1 MARRVRCANRLAP
14 QATGRPFDSSSGRHY
29 TPGEFRPNVTW
40 VIGADI
46 DAQLQIEP
54 EIKPVGGDTFNVAAH
69 LPAMAADRPD
79 GTAVVVTLPGG
90 GPSPYRRVSYAE
102 LESLSNRYANGLA
115 STGMAQG
122 MRTLVMVRPGVE
134 FIALFF
140 ALFKLRAVPVLIDPG
155 MGLRQMLGCIQSVE
169 PAAMIAIPAAQAV
182 RKVRPGAFRSV
193 RHLVTVGRR
202 WFWGGPTLDEL
213 AEHSSDRFDMQPS
226 RADDVAAILFTSGS
240 TGPPKG
246 VVYEHGMFASQV
258 RLIRDHYAIQPGDVD
273 LSAFPLFA
281 LFGPGMGMA
290 SVFPDMNPSRPAE
303 VDPAK
308 LVRTV
313 SDQQANSAYGSP
325 AVWRRVAN
333 YCLENKI
340 TLPTLR
346 RVLMAGAPVSWQLL
360 DRLTRVLDPAARI
373 HTPYGAT
380 EALPIASI
388 SAREV
393 LEETS
398 RLSRAGAGTCVGQPL
413 DGIDVRIIR
422 LDEDPITEWSED
434 LALPAGEIGEIV
446 VRGPVVTK
454 QYYGLPDAT
463 AQAKIND
470 GSAIWHRMGDVG
482 YLDDRGRLWFCG
494 RKAHRVV
501 TASGTMFSVQCEAI
515 FNEHPDVY
523 RSALVGLGPRG
534 RQRPVVV
541 IEPEQGRFPRGRQAE
556 SFRDELLRL
565 GQANELTRD
574 IRDVLFH
581 RGFPVDV
588 RHNVKI
594 DREALARWAA
604 KRVR

>member
-1 MARRVRCANRLAP
+1 M
-14 QATGRPFDSSSGRHY
+14 
-29 TPGEFRPNVTW
+29 
-40 VIGADI
+40 IGAAI
-46 DAQLQIEP
+46 DAQLQIET
-54 EIKPVGGDTFNVAAH
+54 ELKPVVGDTFNVASH
-69 LPAMAADRPD
+69 LPAMAADRPE
-79 GTAVVVTLPGG
+79 GTAVVVTLPGR
-90 GPSPYRRVSYAE
+90 GPNRYRRLSYAQ

-115 STGMAQG
+115 SMGIGAG
-122 MRTLVMVRPGVE
+122 VRTLVMVPPGVE
-134 FIALFF
+134 FMALFF

-155 MGLRQMLGCIQSVE
+155 MGLRQMLGCIRSVK

-182 RKVRPGAFRSV
+182 RKLRPAAFRSV
-193 RHLVTVGRR
+193 RHAVTVGRR

-213 AEHSSDRFDMQPS
+213 CEHSSDRFDMQPS
-226 RADDVAAILFTSGS
+226 RADDTAAILFTSGS

-246 VVYEHGMFASQV
+246 VIYEHGMFASQV
-258 RLIRDHYAIQPGDVD
+258 RLIGDHYGIKPGDVD

-281 LFGPGMGMA
+281 LFGPALGMA
-290 SVFPDMNPSRPAE
+290 CVFPDMNPSRPAE
-303 VDPAK
+303 VDAAK
-308 LVRTV
+308 LVRTIC
-313 SDQQANSAYGSP
+313 DQEANSAYGSP

-373 HTPYGAT
+373 HIPYGAT

-388 SAREV
+388 GAREV

-398 RLSRAGAGTCVGQPL
+398 RLSRAGAGTCVGQPVA
-413 DGIDVRIIR
+413 GIEVRVIR
-422 LDEDPITEWSED
+422 LDENPITEWSDD
-434 LALPAGEIGEIV
+434 LVRPTGEIGEIV

-454 QYYGLPDAT
+454 QYYGLADAT
-463 AQAKIND
+463 ARTKIAD
-470 GSAIWHRMGDVG
+470 GTTLWHRMGDVG
-482 YLDDRGRLWFCG
+482 YFDDRGRLWFCG
-494 RKAHRVV
+494 RKVHRVV
-501 TASGTMFSVQCEAI
+501 TASATMYSVQCEAI

-534 RQRPVVV
+534 GQRPVVV
-541 IEPEQGRFPRGRQAE
+541 IEPEPGRFPRGRRAD

-565 GQANELTRD
+565 GQAAELTRD
-574 IRDVLFH
+574 IREVLFH
-581 RGFPVDV
+581 HGFPVDV

-604 KRVR
+604 KRVP